1 MRFLN
6 LKLGDIESVDP
17 RSAKMQALRGYPGFD
32 FGAGTLKVSRFRDRE
47 MPPKTPEPQA
57 RQASG
62 EAGED
67 SLGYS
72 SIVASRI
79 DGNQCHKEICEALI
93 PKTTGWENLFLR
105 EIAKLTKVGVIQWGK
120 IREIA
125 ERCEREKDN
134 TRLCHHCGKK
144 ARIIDQFSYFCP
156 QCGNCLQLYFGG
168 ER

>member
-1 MRFLN
+1 MIILFCGMNQGRGTLS
-6 LKLGDIESVDP
+6 KS
-17 RSAKMQALRGYPGFD
+17 ALRGD
-32 FGAGTLKVSRFRDRE
+32 E
-47 MPPKTPEPQA
+47 MIPKTPNPQA
-57 RQASG
+57 RKATG
-62 EAGED
+62 EADED
-67 SLGYS
+67 SGHS
-72 SIVASRI
+72 SIVDEATI
-79 DGNQCHKEICEALI
+79 NGNQCHKEICEALI
-93 PKTTGWENLFLR
+93 PETTGWENLFLR
-105 EIAKLTKVGVIQWGK
+105 EIAKLTKIGVIQREK